1 MRETLEILQILL
13 YSSLSRD
20 KLQFVSWL
28 FTLYSRKKPEGGQL
42 ITQLESKRNVSGVI
56 VCKIGGKLEQCNGQC
71 QNLALKNTASRG
83 ALPELNSRVGKMEDA
98 VNLTPW
104 MLLGM
109 LVTTRRCNFCTLTS
123 QTAQLSLEPWLQAP
137 Q

>member
-56 VCKIGGKLEQCNGQC
+56 VCKIGGKLEQCTWSVPEPGFKKHS
-71 QNLALKNTASRG
+71 LPRRSSR
-83 ALPELNSRVGKMEDA
+83 D
-98 VNLTPW
+98 
-104 MLLGM
+104 
-109 LVTTRRCNFCTLTS
+109 
-123 QTAQLSLEPWLQAP
+123 
-137 Q
+137 